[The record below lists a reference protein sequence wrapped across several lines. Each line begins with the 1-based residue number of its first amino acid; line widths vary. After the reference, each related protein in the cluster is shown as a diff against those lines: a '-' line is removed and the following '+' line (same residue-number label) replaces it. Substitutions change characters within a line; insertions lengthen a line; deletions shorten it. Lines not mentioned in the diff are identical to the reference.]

1 MKKNSRE
8 RVLAAIDHREAEGA
22 PVDFGSNPSSG
33 ISALAYNKLK
43 LHLGYSSGPARI
55 YDVAGH
61 LAQPEDWM
69 LDRFGVDVVDVGRMF
84 NTADEDWYGVRLS
97 DGSVGEYPSWFKPV
111 RREDGA
117 FEAEVEGV
125 AIARMPAEG
134 MSFDQIYFPYLDGYP
149 ATFKYLPEAM
159 KKVSSS
165 VLAVSPWD
173 RAEGPDFWRELRE
186 KTAALRESSDRAIVI
201 SCGCNLFEWGMYLRR
216 LDNFLMDI
224 PAEQD
229 KVEGLLDA
237 LMEIHLGRLEKV
249 CGAVGD
255 IVDVVRFGDDLGMT
269 GGSFMSPALYRKLFR
284 PRHTLLNEYV
294 HQHTGMKTFLHSCG
308 SIYGLL
314 PDLIEAGFDIIN
326 PVQTNCK
333 DMEPAR
339 LKREFGSAITFW
351 GGGCDGNILNN
362 GTPGQVKRHVVE
374 RMEIFSPGGGFIFNT
389 EHNILPEAP
398 PQNVVAMFEAVGEYN
413 GR

>member
-1 MKKNSRE
+1 
-8 RVLAAIDHREAEGA
+8 
-22 PVDFGSNPSSG
+22 
-33 ISALAYNKLK
+33 
-43 LHLGYSSGPARI
+43 
-55 YDVAGH
+55 
-61 LAQPEDWM
+61 
-69 LDRFGVDVVDVGRMF
+69 
-84 NTADEDWYGVRLS
+84 
-97 DGSVGEYPSWFKPV
+97 
-111 RREDGA
+111 
-117 FEAEVEGV
+117 
-125 AIARMPAEG
+125 
-134 MSFDQIYFPYLDGYP
+134 
-149 ATFKYLPEAM
+149 
-159 KKVSSS
+159 
-165 VLAVSPWD
+165 
-173 RAEGPDFWRELRE
+173 
-186 KTAALRESSDRAIVI
+186 
-201 SCGCNLFEWGMYLRR
+201 
-216 LDNFLMDI
+216 
-224 PAEQD
+224 
-229 KVEGLLDA
+229 
-237 LMEIHLGRLEKV
+237 
-249 CGAVGD
+249 
-255 IVDVVRFGDDLGMT
+255 
-269 GGSFMSPALYRKLFR
+269 MSPALYRKLFR